1 MASMFLVSA
10 CALVYELLISALS
23 SYFLGASV
31 LHFSLTIGFFLFFMG
46 VGSFSS
52 RLINDHLLEWYV
64 VVEILIGLVG
74 GLSGVVLYMAY
85 SITEYYYLVA
95 IVLIALI
102 SGLAGLEIPLLTRL
116 LERTRGLKHSLADV
130 LSFDYMGALIASL
143 LFPLILVPYLGLQR
157 TAFAMGLINALV
169 ALSLVYEFRARLHG
183 RRTLIGAAT
192 GVVVV
197 LVVGFA
203 MSFRIT
209 GFFEQYLYQDEIVS
223 AQQSPYQRIVLT
235 QSGKDLRLF
244 LNGSLQFSSVDE
256 YRYHEAL
263 VHIPATRAG
272 RLDHVLV
279 LGGGDGLA
287 VRELLKY
294 SDVQTITLVDLDP
307 AMTEL
312 GQTHAHLLSLSGG
325 ALHDPRVRIV
335 NQDAFK
341 FLEQSD
347 EFYNLIIIDLPDPSL
362 LELGKLYSVE
372 FYHLVARH
380 MAADGAMV
388 TQASSPYFARKVFW
402 STHATAG
409 EVFGEVVAYNAY
421 VPSFGLWGFVMA
433 APHRLDVRRD
443 VPEGLRFLDSSG
455 LDGLADFPADIGPLP
470 VEPNRL
476 QNQIIVRYY
485 EESWNDF

>member
-1 MASMFLVSA
+1 MFLVSA

-46 VGSFSS
+46 VGSFAS
-52 RLINDHLLEWYV
+52 RLINHRLLEWYV
-64 VVEILIGLVG
+64 VVEILIGLIG

-95 IVLIALI
+95 IVLIAMI
-102 SGLAGLEIPLLTRL
+102 SGLAGLEIPILTRL
-116 LERTRGLKHSLADV
+116 LERTKGLKHSLADV

-169 ALSLVYEFRARLHG
+169 AFSLVWEFRRKVAARRALF
-183 RRTLIGAAT
+183 AAA
-192 GVVVV
+192 GVVVAI

-203 MSFRIT
+203 ASFRIT
-209 GFFEQYLYQDEIVS
+209 SFFEQYLYQDEIVQ
-223 AQQSPYQRIVLT
+223 AEQTAYQRIVLT

-244 LNGSLQFSSVDE
+244 LNGSLQFSSIDE

-272 RLDHVLV
+272 HLDNVLL

-287 VRELLKY
+287 ARELLKY
-294 SDVQTITLVDLDP
+294 PEIRKITLVDLDP
-307 AMTEL
+307 KMTEL
-312 GQTHAHLLSLSGG
+312 GLKHAFLRDLNKN
-325 ALHDPRVRIV
+325 AMHDNRVQIV

-341 FLEQSD
+341 FLEQA
-347 EFYNLIIIDLPDPSL
+347 EVYFNLVIIDLPDPSL

-372 FYHLVARH
+372 FYRLVARH
-380 MAADGAMV
+380 LAADGIMV

-402 STHATAG
+402 STHATVA
-409 EVFGEVVAYNAY
+409 EVFNHVSPYHTY

-433 APHRLDVRRD
+433 SPHNLSVRREL
-443 VPEGLRFLDSSG
+443 PTGLRFLDTSSVEH
-455 LDGLADFPADIGPLP
+455 LATFPPDVAPLP
-470 VEPNRL
+470 VEANRL
-476 QNQIIVRYY
+476 QNQVIVRYY